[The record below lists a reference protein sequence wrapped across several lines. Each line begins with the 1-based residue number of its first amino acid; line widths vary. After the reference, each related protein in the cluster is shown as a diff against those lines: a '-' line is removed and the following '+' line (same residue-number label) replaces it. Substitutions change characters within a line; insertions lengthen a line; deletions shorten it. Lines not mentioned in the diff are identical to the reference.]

1 LRSRKGDYVVAFLII
16 VIIYFFAASVQCLR
30 KPYGGT
36 HRRVQ
41 CMHLSDN
48 PFAGF
53 SVFYFPHS
61 HYCGVFLE
69 QTLLSLQMSEAA
81 LRLVSLY
88 TNIDITI
95 IIIIIIIIIV
105 IIIIIIIVIVLCI
118 ILCACAVYCSLSDS
132 NRCRWHPADRRRKK
146 KTHTC
151 TY

>member
-1 LRSRKGDYVVAFLII
+1 
-16 VIIYFFAASVQCLR
+16 
-30 KPYGGT
+30 
-36 HRRVQ
+36 
-41 CMHLSDN
+41 MHLSDN

-61 HYCGVFLE
+61 HYCVVFLE
-69 QTLLSLQMSEAA
+69 QTLMSLQMSEAA

-88 TNIDITI
+88 INIDITI
-95 IIIIIIIIIV
+95 ITIIITTII

-118 ILCACAVYCSLSDS
+118 ILCACAVYCALSDS

-151 TY
+151 TNISRVLTKCDCFLHANGMKKEG